1 MELLRDLGFGLRLLR
16 KRPGFTVAAAL
27 ALALGI
33 GATTTIFSAVDVLLL
48 RPLPYPAAERLVTL
62 REVNRGQGQL
72 DSPDNNVSPVQ
83 FADFRDKVSSFED
96 VAGWW
101 YPDLN
106 LTGHDREPERIATAD
121 VTDNFFSV
129 LGVAPVEGRPFAPG
143 EDRYGAEP
151 VVVIGH
157 ALWTRRYGADRSLVG
172 RPIYLDGRETLVV
185 GIAPPGFRYPRQTEV
200 WRPLGWDPTQHNR
213 GARFFG
219 VVARLAEG
227 KTLEEA
233 RAEVDALT
241 TLLARDFPA
250 TNSGWGASVI
260 PLLHSELGR
269 TRQGLLVLLGAVGF
283 VLLLACANVANL
295 LMAQGMGRGDEVA
308 IRTALGAN
316 RRRLAAQF
324 LAESLALALLG
335 GSAGLALA
343 VYGVAALKRI
353 VPVMVPRID
362 LVGVD
367 LRVLGFTLG
376 VVLLTAFV
384 FGTIPAWQIS
394 KGAPSG
400 GRTTGRRTRDLFV
413 VTQVAVA
420 LLMLVG
426 AGLLMRSFERLL
438 REDPGFTG
446 IRSTTFNLQVPS
458 SSYQDWSE
466 VTDFY
471 ARLVE
476 RISEV
481 GGVRGAAVT
490 AFLPLD
496 PGWPIPFTI
505 EGRAPVPEGEEPK
518 VQYHSVSP
526 GYFRVMG
533 IPLLRG
539 RDLSERDLA
548 TGPGVVVVNDAARR
562 RYWPGEDP
570 IGARVL
576 TEARQFGP
584 LGRVMPESLE
594 LEVVGIVADVKNA
607 SLQNE
612 PEAAFYFSFR
622 QFAYRSMNVVVR
634 SQADEAELAP
644 ALKEAVW
651 GLDADLPVSAM
662 RTLEAD
668 LEEAVASER
677 FVLVTLAAFALLAL
691 ALAAV
696 GTYGV
701 LSCAA
706 GERKREIAIRM
717 ALGARPAAVKHDL
730 LGRAL
735 LLASFGIALG
745 GAAAWLLGS
754 YLQSF
759 LFGISAHDPLAFG
772 VSALVL
778 VATAL
783 AASYLPARRAS
794 RADPWSTLRAE

>member
-1 MELLRDLGFGLRLLR
+1 MELHRDLGFGFRLLR
-16 KRPGFTVAAAL
+16 KRPGFTAAAAL

-33 GATTTIFSAVDVLLL
+33 GATTTIVSAVDALLL
-48 RPLPYPAAERLVTL
+48 RPLPYPEPHRLVTI
-62 REVNRGQGQL
+62 REVNHAQGQGES
-72 DSPDNNVSPVQ
+72 DVSPVQ
-83 FADFRDKVSSFED
+83 FADFREELSSFED

-129 LGVAPVEGRPFAPG
+129 MRVEPAEGRAFAAG

-151 VVVIGH
+151 VVVI
-157 ALWTRRYGADRSLVG
+157 AYDLWNRRYGSDRSLLG
-172 RPIYLDGRETLVV
+172 RPILLDGRENIVV

-233 RAEVDALT
+233 RAEMNALT
-241 TLLARDFPA
+241 TRLAREFPA
-250 TNSGWGASVI
+250 TNAGWGTSLA

-295 LMAQGMGRGDEVA
+295 LMAQGMGRGSEVA
-308 IRTALGAN
+308 IRTALGAS
-316 RRRLAAQF
+316 RGRLTTQF
-324 LAESLALALLG
+324 LAESFALAVVG
-335 GSAGLALA
+335 GAAGLAIA

-353 VPVMVPRID
+353 VPGFVPRVE
-362 LVGVD
+362 LVSVD

-376 VVLLTAFV
+376 IVLITAFL
-384 FGTIPAWQIS
+384 FGTVPAWQTS

-400 GRTTGRRTRDLFV
+400 ARVTGRRTRDVFV
-413 VTQVAVA
+413 VTQVAIA

-438 REDPGFTG
+438 REDPGFIG
-446 IRSTTFNLQVPS
+446 LRSTTFNLQVPS
-458 SSYQDWSE
+458 SSYKDWTE
-466 VTDFY
+466 VSDFY
-471 ARLVE
+471 ERLLERTESVE
-476 RISEV
+476 
-481 GGVRGAAVT
+481 GVRGAAVT

-496 PGWPIPFTI
+496 PGWPIPFTVK
-505 EGRAPVPEGEEPK
+505 GRAPVKDGEEPK

-526 GYFRVMG
+526 GYFRLMG
-533 IPLLRG
+533 IPLFRG

-548 TGPGVVVVNDAARR
+548 EGPGVVVVNDAARR
-562 RYWPGEDP
+562 RYWPDEDP

-594 LEVVGIVADVKNA
+594 LEVVGLVADVKNA

-612 PEAAFYFSFR
+612 PEPAFYFSFR

-634 SQADEAELAP
+634 AEGEEGGLP
-644 ALKEAVW
+644 ERLREAVW
-651 GLDADLPVSAM
+651 SLDADLPVSSM
-662 RTLEAD
+662 RPLQAELD
-668 LEEAVASER
+668 EAVASER
-677 FVLVTLAAFALLAL
+677 FVLVALAAFALLAL

-717 ALGARPAAVKHDL
+717 ALGARPAAVKHSL

-735 LLASFGIALG
+735 VLACGGVALG
-745 GAAAWLLGS
+745 GATAWLLGS

-759 LFGISAHDPLAFG
+759 LFGVSAHDPLAFG
-772 VSALVL
+772 VSAMVL
-778 VATAL
+778 IAAAL
-783 AASYLPARRAS
+783 GASYLPARRAS
-794 RADPWSTLRAE
+794 KADPWSTLRAE

>member
-1 MELLRDLGFGLRLLR
+1 MDLARDLGFGFRILR
-16 KRPGFTVAAAL
+16 KRPGFTIAAAL

-33 GATTTIFSAVDVLLL
+33 GATVTIASAVDALLL
-48 RPLPYPAAERLVTL
+48 RPLPYPDPDRLVTL
-62 REVNRGQGQL
+62 REVNHAQGQA
-72 DSPDNNVSPVQ
+72 DSDVSPVQ
-83 FADFRDKVSSFED
+83 FADFREKLASFED

-106 LTGHDREPERIATAD
+106 LTGHDREPERISTAD

-129 LGVAPVEGRPFAPG
+129 LRVDPVEGRAFAPG
-143 EDRYGAEP
+143 EDRYGSEP
-151 VVVIGH
+151 VVILGYD
-157 ALWTRRYGADRSLVG
+157 LWKRRYGSDRSLLS
-172 RPIYLDGRETLVV
+172 RSILLDGRENVVV
-185 GIAPPGFRYPRQTEV
+185 GIAPPGFRYPRQTDV
-200 WRPLGWDPTQHNR
+200 WRPLGWDPSQHDR

-227 KTLEEA
+227 KTLENA
-233 RAEVDALT
+233 RAEMDALT
-241 TLLARDFPA
+241 GRLGQEFPA
-250 TNSGWGASVI
+250 TNAGWGASVV
-260 PLLHSELGR
+260 PLVHSELGR

-295 LMAQGMGRGDEVA
+295 LMAQGIGRGDEIA

-316 RRRLAAQF
+316 RKRLVTQF
-324 LAESLALALLG
+324 LAESLALSLLG
-335 GSAGLALA
+335 GAAGLALA

-353 VPVMVPRID
+353 VPVVVPRIE

-367 LRVLGFTLG
+367 FRVLAFTLG
-376 VVLLTAFV
+376 VVVVTAFV
-384 FGTIPAWQIS
+384 FGTIPAWQTS

-400 GRTTGRRTRDLFV
+400 GRTTGRRTREVFV
-413 VTQVAVA
+413 VTQVAIA

-426 AGLLMRSFERLL
+426 ASLLLRSFERLL

-446 IRSTTFNLQVPS
+446 LRSVTFNLQVPS
-458 SSYQDWSE
+458 SSYQDWTE

-471 ARLVE
+471 ERLLE
-476 RISEV
+476 GISEMDE
-481 GGVRGAAVT
+481 VRGAAVT

-496 PGWPIPFTI
+496 SGWPIPFI
-505 EGRAPVPEGEEPK
+505 IKGRAPVPEGEEPK

-526 GYFRVMG
+526 GYFRLMG

-539 RDLSERDLA
+539 RDLEGRDLA
-548 TGPGVVVVNDAARR
+548 PGPGVVVVNDAARR
-562 RYWPGEDP
+562 RYWPDEDP
-570 IGARVL
+570 VGARVL

-584 LGRVMPESLE
+584 LGRVLPESLE
-594 LEVVGIVADVKNA
+594 LEVVGVAADVKNA
-607 SLQNE
+607 SLRSPTE
-612 PEAAFYFSFR
+612 PAFYFSFR
-622 QFAYRSMNVVVR
+622 QFAYRSMSVVVR
-634 SQADEAELAP
+634 SEVEKAALAP
-644 ALKEAVW
+644 RLKEVVW
-651 GLDADLPVSAM
+651 GLDADLPVSAI
-662 RTLEAD
+662 RPLEAD

-677 FVLVTLAAFALLAL
+677 FVLVALAAFALLAL

-706 GERKREIAIRM
+706 GERKREIAIRV
-717 ALGARPAAVKHDL
+717 ALGARPSSVKHDL

-735 LLASFGIALG
+735 LLACAGIALG

-754 YLQSF
+754 YLESF

>member
-1 MELLRDLGFGLRLLR
+1 MELHRDLGLGFRLLR
-16 KRPGFTVAAAL
+16 KRSGFTLAAAL

-33 GATTTIFSAVDVLLL
+33 GATTTIVSAVDILLL
-48 RPLPYPAAERLVTL
+48 RPLPYPESSSLVVI
-62 REVNRGQGQL
+62 REVNHAQGKA
-72 DSPDNNVSPVQ
+72 DGDVSPVQ
-83 FADFRDKVSSFED
+83 FADFRAKLSSFED

-101 YPDLN
+101 FPDLN

-129 LGVAPVEGRPFAPG
+129 MRVAPIEGRAFVPG

-157 ALWTRRYGADRSLVG
+157 DLWKRRYGSDRGLVG
-172 RPIYLDGRETLVV
+172 RPILLDGREHVVV
-185 GIAPPGFRYPRQTEV
+185 GIAPPGFRYPRQTDI

-213 GARFFG
+213 AARFFG
-219 VVARLAEG
+219 VAARLEEG
-227 KTLEEA
+227 KTLEQA
-233 RAEVDALT
+233 RAEMDAFVT
-241 TLLARDFPA
+241 RLAQEFPA
-250 TNSGWGASVI
+250 TNAGWGASIV
-260 PLLHSELGR
+260 PLLDFELGR
-269 TRQGLLVLLGAVGF
+269 TRQGLLVLLGAVAF

-308 IRTALGAN
+308 IRRALGAS
-316 RRRLAAQF
+316 RGRLARQF
-324 LAESLALALLG
+324 LSESLALALLG
-335 GSAGLALA
+335 GAAGLALA
-343 VYGVAALKRI
+343 VEGVAVMKRI
-353 VPVMVPRID
+353 VPGVVPRME

-367 LRVLGFTLG
+367 FRVLLFTLG
-376 VVLLTAFV
+376 VVVATAFV
-384 FGTIPAWQIS
+384 FGTIPAWQTS

-400 GRTTGRRTRDLFV
+400 GRTTGRRTRDVFV
-413 VTQVAVA
+413 VAQVAIA

-426 AGLLMRSFERLL
+426 AGLLTRSFERLL
-438 REDPGFTG
+438 REDPGFNGLHT
-446 IRSTTFNLQVPS
+446 TTFNLQVPS
-458 SSYQDWSE
+458 SSYADWND
-466 VTDFY
+466 VPDFY

-476 RISEV
+476 RISAME
-481 GGVRGAAVT
+481 GVEGAAAT

-496 PGWPIPFTI
+496 PGWPIPFTVK
-505 EGRAPVPEGEEPK
+505 GRAPVPQGEEPK

-526 GYFRVMG
+526 GYFRLMG

-539 RDLSERDLA
+539 RDLEDRDLGE
-548 TGPGVVVVNDAARR
+548 GPGVVVVNDAARR
-562 RYWPGEDP
+562 RYWPDEDP
-570 IGARVL
+570 VGARVV

-594 LEVVGIVADVKNA
+594 LEIVGIVADVKNA
-607 SLQNE
+607 SLQKEAE
-612 PEAAFYFSFR
+612 PAFYFSFR

-634 SQADEAELAP
+634 SEVDDVQLAP
-644 ALKEAVW
+644 RLKESVW
-651 GLDADLPVSAM
+651 SLDADLPVSAM
-662 RTLEAD
+662 RPLDAD

-677 FVLVTLAAFALLAL
+677 FVLVGLVAFAVVAL

-706 GERKREIAIRM
+706 SERKREIAIRM
-717 ALGARPAAVKHDL
+717 ALGAPPSAVKHDL

-735 LLASFGIALG
+735 LLASAGIALG
-745 GAAAWLLGS
+745 AAGAWLLGN
-754 YLQSF
+754 YLESF

-794 RADPWSTLRAE
+794 RADPWSTLRSE

>member
-1 MELLRDLGFGLRLLR
+1 MDLGRDLGFGFRLLR
-16 KRPGFTVAAAL
+16 KRPGFAVASAL

-33 GATTTIFSAVDVLLL
+33 GAASTIFSAVDALLL
-48 RPLPYPAAERLVTL
+48 RPLPYPDPDRLVAI
-62 REVNRGQGQL
+62 REVNHAQGQA
-72 DSPDNNVSPVQ
+72 DSDVSPVQ
-83 FADFRDKVSSFED
+83 FADFREKLESLED

-106 LTGHDREPERIATAD
+106 LTGHDREPERISTAD

-129 LGVAPVEGRPFAPG
+129 IEVDPVEGRAFAPG

-151 VVVIGH
+151 VVVIGYD
-157 ALWTRRYGADRSLVG
+157 LWKRRYGSDRSLVG
-172 RPIYLDGRETLVV
+172 RPILLDGRENVVV
-185 GIAPPGFRYPRQTEV
+185 GIAPPGFRYPRQTDV

-227 KTLEEA
+227 KTLSDA
-233 RAEVDALT
+233 RAEMNALT
-241 TLLARDFPA
+241 TRLGQEFPA
-250 TNSGWGASVI
+250 TNRGWGASVV

-295 LMAQGMGRGDEVA
+295 LMAQGMGRGDEIV

-316 RRRLAAQF
+316 RTRLATQF

-335 GSAGLALA
+335 GAAGLALA
-343 VYGVAALKRI
+343 VYGVAALKRL
-353 VPVMVPRID
+353 VPVMVPRIE

-367 LRVLGFTLG
+367 LRVLAFTLG
-376 VVLLTAFV
+376 VSVLTAFV
-384 FGTIPAWQIS
+384 FGTIPAWQTS

-400 GRTTGRRTRDLFV
+400 GRATGRRTRDVFV
-413 VTQVAVA
+413 VAQVAIA

-426 AGLLMRSFERLL
+426 AGLLSRSFERLL

-446 IRSTTFNLQVPS
+446 LRSMAFNLQVPS
-458 SSYQDWSE
+458 SSYEDWTE

-476 RISEV
+476 RISETE
-481 GGVRGAAVT
+481 GVRGAAVT
-490 AFLPLD
+490 AFLPLE
-496 PGWPIPFTI
+496 PGWPIPFTVK
-505 EGRAPVPEGEEPK
+505 GRAPVPTGEEPK

-526 GYFRVMG
+526 GYFKLMG
-533 IPLLRG
+533 IALLRG

-548 TGPGVVVVNDAARR
+548 RGPGVVVVNDAARK
-562 RYWPGEDP
+562 RYWPDEDP
-570 IGARVL
+570 VGARVL

-584 LGRVMPESLE
+584 LGRVLPESLE

-607 SLQNE
+607 SLRNDPE
-612 PEAAFYFSFR
+612 PAFYFSFR
-622 QFAYRSMNVVVR
+622 QFAYRSMNVVV
-634 SQADEAELAP
+634 SSAHEEAAIAP
-644 ALKEAVW
+644 RLKEAVW
-651 GLDADLPVSAM
+651 SLDSDLPVSAM
-662 RTLEAD
+662 RPLEAD

-677 FVLVTLAAFALLAL
+677 FVLVALAAFALLAL

-717 ALGARPAAVKHDL
+717 ALGARPSAVKHAL
-730 LGRAL
+730 LARAL
-735 LLASFGIALG
+735 LLAFAGVVLG
-745 GAAAWLLGS
+745 GATAWLLGS

-759 LFGISAHDPLAFG
+759 LFGVSAHDPLAFG
-772 VSALVL
+772 VSAVVL

-794 RADPWSTLRAE
+794 TADPWSTLRAE

>member
-1 MELLRDLGFGLRLLR
+1 
-16 KRPGFTVAAAL
+16 
-27 ALALGI
+27 
-33 GATTTIFSAVDVLLL
+33 
-48 RPLPYPAAERLVTL
+48 
-62 REVNRGQGQL
+62 
-72 DSPDNNVSPVQ
+72 VQ
-83 FADFRDKVSSFED
+83 FADFRKDLASFED

-129 LGVAPVEGRPFAPG
+129 MGIAPVEGRGFSPG

-157 ALWTRRYGADRSLVG
+157 DLWKRRYGADRSVLG
-172 RPIYLDGRETLVV
+172 RPILLDGKENVVV

-219 VVARLAEG
+219 VVARLADG
-227 KTLEEA
+227 ATLAEA
-233 RAEVDALT
+233 RAEMDALT
-241 TLLARDFPA
+241 ARLARDFPA
-250 TNSGWGASVI
+250 TNSGWGATLT

-295 LMAQGMGRGDEVA
+295 LMAQGMGRGAEVA
-308 IRTALGAN
+308 IRTALGAS
-316 RRRLAAQF
+316 RSRLTTQF

-335 GSAGLALA
+335 GGAGLALA
-343 VYGVAALKRI
+343 IYGVAALKRI
-353 VPVMVPRID
+353 VPGFVPRVE

-367 LRVLGFTLG
+367 LRVIGFTLAI
-376 VVLLTAFV
+376 VTFTAFL
-384 FGTIPAWQIS
+384 FGTIPAWQTS

-400 GRTTGRRTRDLFV
+400 GRVTGRRTRDVFV
-413 VTQVAVA
+413 VTQVAIA

-438 REDPGFTG
+438 REDPGFNG
-446 IRSTTFNLQVPS
+446 LRATTFNLQVPS
-458 SSYQDWSE
+458 SSYGDWAD
-466 VTDFY
+466 VPDFY
-471 ARLVE
+471 ARLLERTANVE
-476 RISEV
+476 
-481 GGVRGAAVT
+481 GVRGAAVT
-490 AFLPLD
+490 AFLPLE
-496 PGWPIPFTI
+496 PGWPIPFTV

-526 GYFRVMG
+526 GYFRVLG
-533 IPLLRG
+533 ISLLRG

-548 TGPGVVVVNDAARR
+548 DGPGVVVVNDAARR
-562 RYWPGEDP
+562 RYWPDEDP

-607 SLQNE
+607 SLQSDPE
-612 PEAAFYFSFR
+612 PAFYFSFR

-634 SQADEAELAP
+634 SESEDGALP
-644 ALKEAVW
+644 AKLRDAVW
-651 GLDADLPVSAM
+651 SLDPDLPVSSM
-662 RTLEAD
+662 RPLEAD

-677 FVLVTLAAFALLAL
+677 FVLVALGAFALLAL

-706 GERKREIAIRM
+706 GERKRELAIRM
-717 ALGARPAAVKHDL
+717 ALGARPAAVKNDL

-735 LLASFGIALG
+735 LLAGCGIAI
-745 GAAAWLLGS
+745 GAAAAWILGS
-754 YLQSF
+754 YLESF
-759 LFGISAHDPLAFG
+759 LFGISARDPLSFG

-783 AASYLPARRAS
+783 AASYVPAHRAS
-794 RADPWSTLRAE
+794 KADPWSTLRSE